1 MNAGEAR
8 TQSSAHVDLVGE
20 IQRGGSRLAQ
30 IARRPRP
37 DSAEDGIP
45 AGVAELSSDGAVG
58 HNPEVGLLVAGMT
71 GADRGKRAIQACRAA
86 GFPVIDPE
94 DCTCGLSGRLVV
106 LAGPDGLRI
115 VWPYEQRCPIHR
127 VRDRQRPRPVTRARA
142 RRSRSQPATKPWT
155 QGKASGR

>member
-8 TQSSAHVDLVGE
+8 TQSSARVELVGE
-20 IQRGGSRLAQ
+20 I
-30 IARRPRP
+30 ARHPRP
-37 DSAEDGIP
+37 DSAEDRVGAP
-45 AGVAELSSDGAVG
+45 VAEPSSDGTVG

-71 GADRGKRAIQACRAA
+71 GGDRGKRAIKACREA

-115 VWPYEQRCPIHR
+115 VWPYEQRCPIHGA
-127 VRDRQRPRPVTRARA
+127 RDRERLQPVTRARA
-142 RRSRSQPATKPWT
+142 GRSRSQAATKV
-155 QGKASGR
+155 